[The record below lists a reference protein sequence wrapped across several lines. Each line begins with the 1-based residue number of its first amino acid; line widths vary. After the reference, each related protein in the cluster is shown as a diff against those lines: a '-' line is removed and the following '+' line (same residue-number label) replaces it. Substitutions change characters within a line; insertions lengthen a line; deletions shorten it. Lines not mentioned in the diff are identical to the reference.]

1 MALTFLL
8 TGQDI
13 AAIDSLSIDPVS
25 AWLQNLPTSW
35 QVKVLTR
42 YLTLDALYLLMFVL
56 YLWYMVAVSL
66 YIHDPRDITEAGG
79 TSKILSVVQ
88 DM

>member
-1 MALTFLL
+1 M
-8 TGQDI
+8 
-13 AAIDSLSIDPVS
+13 
-25 AWLQNLPTSW
+25 
-35 QVKVLTR
+35 KVLTR